1 MATSTPPGTPRA
13 ADRVEHATD
22 LRKLAEARLVEA
34 ALDAKRLAL
43 EALYA
48 LEADPSA
55 PAAAV
60 TETLLTL
67 GSAREALGELDAAET
82 TYRRALALLNKA
94 PRNGQ
99 LDGMR
104 TRSLAR
110 LGQVY
115 CLQGRYDDA
124 DALSTHRP
132 PKPACEGLGPTWD

>member
-1 MATSTPPGTPRA
+1 MATSTRPGTSRA
-13 ADRVEHATD
+13 ADHVERAAE
-22 LRKLAEARLVEA
+22 LRTLAESRLVEA

-55 PAAAV
+55 PAAAL

-67 GSAREALGELDAAET
+67 GTAREALGELDAAET
-82 TYRRALALLNKA
+82 TYRRALALLSKA
-94 PRNGQ
+94 PRNGE
-99 LDGMR
+99 LEHMR

-124 DALSTHRP
+124 DALATHRLAE
-132 PKPACEGLGPTWD
+132 PA